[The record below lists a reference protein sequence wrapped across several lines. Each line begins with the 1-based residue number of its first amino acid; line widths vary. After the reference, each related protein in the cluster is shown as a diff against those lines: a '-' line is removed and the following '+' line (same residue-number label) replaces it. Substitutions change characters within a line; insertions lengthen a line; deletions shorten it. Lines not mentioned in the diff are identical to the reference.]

1 MFADWQDDIYICGY
15 YKLGTTENSI
25 HDLFVNNLCYNEGK
39 CLFLQLI

>member
-1 MFADWQDDIYICGY
+1 MFADWQDDIYCGY